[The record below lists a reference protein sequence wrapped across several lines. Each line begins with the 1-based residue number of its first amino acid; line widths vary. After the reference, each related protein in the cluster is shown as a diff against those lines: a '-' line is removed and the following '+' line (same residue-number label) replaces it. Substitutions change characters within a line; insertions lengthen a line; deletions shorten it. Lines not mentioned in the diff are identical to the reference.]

1 MSDQETK
8 WYDKKGLVAVLCVV
22 FWPVGLYG
30 LWKSNVFP
38 KSWKIGGT
46 LLILLAFIMIVNAAG
61 KKSGD
66 SPTLRQESAS
76 APASSASQA
85 SSGYQSDPSGQQSLS
100 VQQIFED
107 TTNWSGN
114 RLFTGYVKKFEIP
127 KDAMGQGD
135 KVTIITV
142 GYDNKSIDIHLN
154 NPIWSDAYKMN
165 DQISIQ
171 AEIAMIGKSYATGR
185 GDVFTGPVK
194 VMPWDA
200 SMKPKVPSIVTVDDY
215 FEQNMKLGSAPVT
228 LVGQVAQKRV
238 ENNQLWIQLGSSGG
252 TVQGEMA
259 KYKITDQVK
268 EQYSALSVG
277 DKVAF
282 KGRFNMEVGG
292 TGYFTIEEIIL
303 NPPY

>member
-1 MSDQETK
+1 MSDQEIK
-8 WYDKKGLVAVLCVV
+8 WYDKKGLVAVLCVII
-22 FWPVGLYG
+22 WPVGLYG

-38 KSWKIGGT
+38 KSWKICGT
-46 LLILLAFIMIVNAAG
+46 LLILLAFMMIVNAAG

-185 GDVFTGPVK
+185 GDVFTGPVN

-215 FEQNMKLGSAPVT
+215 FGQNMKLGSAPVT

>member
-1 MSDQETK
+1 MSEINEEKKSK
-8 WYDKKGLVAVLCVV
+8 WARIPKKWKILGGLFLFILIVIAANSGGVKKGQKV
-22 FWPVGLYG
+22 
-30 LWKSNVFP
+30 S
-38 KSWKIGGT
+38 S
-46 LLILLAFIMIVNAAG
+46 
-61 KKSGD
+61 SGEVSSSTE
-66 SPTLRQESAS
+66 SP
-76 APASSASQA
+76 SSRSEQA
-85 SSGYQSDPSGQQSLS
+85 SYVSDPSGQQSLS

-135 KVTIITV
+135 LVTIITV
-142 GYDNKSIDIHLN
+142 GYDNKSIDIRLN

-171 AEIAMIGKSYATGR
+171 AEIALIGKSYATGR
-185 GDVFTGPVK
+185 GDVFTGPVN

-215 FEQNMKLGSAPVT
+215 FGHNMKLGSAPVT

-238 ENNQLWIQLGSSGG
+238 ENNQLWIQLGSAGG

-268 EQYSALSVG
+268 EQYAALSVG